1 MQVRE
6 FSASRGADSP
16 PLLGA
21 VIEDGAESGEG
32 DGLDSMAV
40 TTHHRRRHGQRVEN
54 GFFRGFDRRRDQGV
68 QVCVGEMRL
77 LKRRLFGIVGDD
89 VRRGRR
95 RCIAPGRPNPQL
107 ALRH

>member
-1 MQVRE
+1 
-6 FSASRGADSP
+6 
-16 PLLGA
+16 
-21 VIEDGAESGEG
+21 
-32 DGLDSMAV
+32 MAV
-40 TTHHRRRHGQRVEN
+40 TAHHRRRHGQRVEN

-68 QVCVGEMRL
+68 QVCVGKMHL

-107 ALRH
+107 VLRH